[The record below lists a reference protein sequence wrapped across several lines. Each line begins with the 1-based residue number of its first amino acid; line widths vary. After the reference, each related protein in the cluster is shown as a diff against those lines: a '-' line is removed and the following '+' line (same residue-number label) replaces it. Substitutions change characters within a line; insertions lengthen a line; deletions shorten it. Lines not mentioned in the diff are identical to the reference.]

1 MISSYF
7 HRCWWEVGFKV
18 TVAPLKVIFFLTDF
32 WKLFIVF
39 EFWYFIMM
47 HLSMYFNKSSFGIC
61 WAQIPK
67 NNLNLWLSLLRLVK
81 FLAFIFSNLK
91 PLPLLFSPFWWFSN
105 QTKGYFHCLLHTYY
119 LHFCFIPFFI
129 SFLCPVFWIIYSNSS
144 CSSPVGYQLVISYI
158 VSNHGQLHPWFISF
172 FLQIKIKF
180 ILSSTFSFLYYQI
193 EVINVWVWCV
203 TFHISFCTRQI
214 YIDI

>member
-81 FLAFIFSNLK
+81 FLAFILSNLK
-91 PLPLLFSPFWWFSN
+91 PLPLLFSPSDGFPTKEKDIFIVFFTLIIFTFALFHFLFHFS
-105 QTKGYFHCLLHTYY
+105 
-119 LHFCFIPFFI
+119 
-129 SFLCPVFWIIYSNSS
+129 V
-144 CSSPVGYQLVISYI
+144 
-158 VSNHGQLHPWFISF
+158 
-172 FLQIKIKF
+172 
-180 ILSSTFSFLYYQI
+180 LSSG
-193 EVINVWVWCV
+193 
-203 TFHISFCTRQI
+203 
-214 YIDI
+214 